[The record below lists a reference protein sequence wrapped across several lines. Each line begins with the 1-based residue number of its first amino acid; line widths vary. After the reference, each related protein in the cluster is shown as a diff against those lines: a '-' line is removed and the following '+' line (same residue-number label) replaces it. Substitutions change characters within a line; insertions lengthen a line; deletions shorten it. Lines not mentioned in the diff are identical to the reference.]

1 MKDAAAQLPAAP
13 DRARLEAAPRRAP
26 YLKSIRMTSFGAFK
40 DKVVGPFSPHLNVSS
55 AVQPLTSSS
64 VSWLL

>member
-40 DKVVGPFSPHLNVSS
+40 DKVVGPSQRRVR
-55 AVQPLTSSS
+55 AQRGG
-64 VSWLL
+64 